1 LHRDSLVDAK
11 FFLEVVNMAIKPI
24 DMQIMMPRVN
34 EMSRI
39 QNDEQQRSNASQQ
52 NVVQMT
58 EKQSDSNTRQV
69 NSREETHDTAIRE
82 KPQNE
87 KRQSQQQEKENKH
100 DDKEETRQQ
109 RKDNK
114 QKISGTIIDI
124 RV

>member
-1 LHRDSLVDAK
+1 LQRDFLVDAK

-34 EMSRI
+34 EVSRI
-39 QNDEQQRSNASQQ
+39 QNDEQQRSHASQQ

-100 DDKEETRQQ
+100 DKEETRHQ

-114 QKISGTIIDI
+114 QKNAGTIIDI